1 MDKEPKKHPE
11 NLGKLHITQDSFI
24 LEFNGKNKQK
34 IKSMSK
40 ENKIINLLI
49 LLAIS
54 DNELH
59 KKERDFIEKLIEEN
73 NFTVDIDKEL
83 EQMSSKFRDDFDTS
97 CLYYLELI
105 NEEYLRKITMDL
117 MRKLA
122 AADLIV
128 RDREIKFL
136 DLVKN
141 NWAI

>member
-1 MDKEPKKHPE
+1 
-11 NLGKLHITQDSFI
+11 
-24 LEFNGKNKQK
+24 
-34 IKSMSK
+34 MSK
-40 ENKIINLLI
+40 ENKVINLLI

-136 DLVKN
+136 ELVKN
-141 NWAI
+141 NWSI